1 MPNGHAQAAAAQTPA
16 GGGRATSVALDAAGR
31 SADHAREGAP
41 AYATHPRPRG
51 RTERHFLLAML
62 ATASIVAVFWVAY
75 AVERN
80 VLDRHPRDLRYIGEA
95 SEAAMRYITIPHI
108 VIGFLFL
115 VSSPKNRTRDKRIWT
130 AGLLALGAILCFVY
144 YAGGAKAN
152 LFLYSSVYLYF
163 LVHELRDEA
172 MFYSVL
178 GEAAPVP
185 DKAVFGR
192 FVRALVALIVVSIG
206 LVMWAPAPFGVFHD
220 KLTGPTSAIAGFAAE
235 NAVWFD
241 GSMAWPARLAVALAP
256 LLVVAAGWVL
266 VLRRYAAAL
275 GYPDVRT
282 LYCTHAPMFRV
293 MFGVA
298 AVLGLAIL
306 LTQRPYSLITFHV
319 VAWYIFAVYQFRRF
333 PPKTPPRSR
342 WLWMRTSVK
351 GFKTLHIGM
360 VAVLMLIG
368 LVWTLFLPESAPVL
382 AWLLAPESFLY
393 WTIMHI
399 TVSFGPR

>member
-1 MPNGHAQAAAAQTPA
+1 MPNGHVQSAAAASIGYPMQPQA
-16 GGGRATSVALDAAGR
+16 PGDA
-31 SADHAREGAP
+31 
-41 AYATHPRPRG
+41 AYATNPRPRG
-51 RTERHFLLAML
+51 LTERHFLLAML
-62 ATASIVAVFWVAY
+62 ATAAIVALFWVAY

-80 VLDRHPRDLRYIGEA
+80 VLERHPRGIRYVGEA

-130 AGLLALGAILCFVY
+130 AGLLALGVALCFVY
-144 YAGGAKAN
+144 YLGGAKAN

-172 MFYSVL
+172 MFYTVL
-178 GEAAPVP
+178 GEAAPIP
-185 DKAVFGR
+185 DKVIFGR
-192 FVRALVALIVVSIG
+192 FVRALVALIIASIA
-206 LVMWAPAPFGVFHD
+206 LFMWVPAPFGVFYE
-220 KLTGPTSAIAGFAAE
+220 KLTAKTSAVAAFAAH
-235 NAVWFD
+235 NAVFFD
-241 GSMAWPARLAVALAP
+241 GSMALSAKLAVAFAP
-256 LLVVAAGWVL
+256 VLVVAAAWVM

-275 GYPDVRT
+275 GYPDVRA

-298 AVLGLAIL
+298 AVLGLAIV

-319 VAWYIFAVYQFRRF
+319 VAWYIFAVYQFKRF

-342 WLWMRTSVK
+342 WLQMRTTVK
-351 GFKTLHIGM
+351 GFKALHIGM

-368 LVWTLFLPESAPVL
+368 LIWTLFLPESAPVL
-382 AWLLAPESFLY
+382 GWLLAPESFLY

-399 TVSFGPR
+399 TVSFVPR

>member
-1 MPNGHAQAAAAQTPA
+1 MPNGHAQAAAGHPPA
-16 GGGRATSVALDAAGR
+16 GGGRATSVALEYPAG
-31 SADHAREGAP
+31 S
-41 AYATHPRPRG
+41 YATTPRPRG

-62 ATASIVAVFWVAY
+62 ATAAIVAVFWLAY
-75 AVERN
+75 AFERE
-80 VLDRHPRDLRYIGEA
+80 VLDRHPRGIRYIGEA

-115 VSSPKNRTRDKRIWT
+115 VSSPKNRTRDKRLWT
-130 AGLLALGAILCFVY
+130 AGLLALGIALCFVY
-144 YAGGAKAN
+144 DAGGAKAN

-178 GEAAPVP
+178 GEAAPIP
-185 DKAVFGR
+185 DKAAFGR
-192 FVRALVALIVVSIG
+192 FVRALVALIVVSLG
-206 LVMWAPAPFGVFHD
+206 LLMWVPLPFGAFYD
-220 KLTGPTSAIAGFAAE
+220 KLTGPTSAVAGFAAE

-241 GSMAWPARLAVALAP
+241 GSMVLPAKLAVAFAP
-256 LLVVAAGWVL
+256 LLVVAGAWVL
-266 VLRRYAAAL
+266 VLRRYATRL
-275 GYPDVRT
+275 GYPDVRA

-298 AVLGLAIL
+298 AVLGLAIV

-319 VAWYIFAVYQFRRF
+319 VAWYIFAVYQFKRF
-333 PPKTPPRSR
+333 PPKTPPQSR
-342 WLWMRTSVK
+342 WLKMRTTVK

-399 TVSFGPR
+399 TVSFVPR